1 MKPIYKINALQWW
14 QMEEWSE
21 DKVPMGP
28 TCCCH
33 PKRGS
38 RSPPHFQAAPP
49 ESRWCLG
56 PWTWELPGI
65 CRLWDWWS
73 CESALKKPMKLLNGL
88 RLGYP
93 RGKIQSNK
101 THIPGIANLRES
113 EGSFT
118 QLAPSMGSWKF
129 ASEKKKKKK
138 IPKSPLGA
146 QLTWARGRDTL
157 TSAWRPPL
165 ARQPSSRIE
174 PQGGYSSASRGHE
187 HGTSSP
193 HNTRTCDAE
202 LGTAAE
208 PRFTP
213 GPLRVP
219 RDQRNPR
226 DRNPSQDPA
235 AAGPNKGGSLK
246 IDPEF
251 LPSWEKTEEK
261 PRPRWGNAFF
271 RDPVPELPQG
281 VEKKESSKNP
291 AREEERGGGW
301 EGEEQERR
309 EKNKKKKSKVD
320 NN

>member
-138 IPKSPLGA
+138 KFQSHL
-146 QLTWARGRDTL
+146 
-157 TSAWRPPL
+157 
-165 ARQPSSRIE
+165 
-174 PQGGYSSASRGHE
+174 
-187 HGTSSP
+187 
-193 HNTRTCDAE
+193 
-202 LGTAAE
+202 
-208 PRFTP
+208 
-213 GPLRVP
+213 
-219 RDQRNPR
+219 
-226 DRNPSQDPA
+226 
-235 AAGPNKGGSLK
+235 
-246 IDPEF
+246 
-251 LPSWEKTEEK
+251 
-261 PRPRWGNAFF
+261 
-271 RDPVPELPQG
+271 
-281 VEKKESSKNP
+281 
-291 AREEERGGGW
+291 
-301 EGEEQERR
+301 
-309 EKNKKKKSKVD
+309 
-320 NN
+320 